1 MKRHLKRTG
10 VQEILALDANGNM
23 ESIDASLAGDIY
35 DVWTPSNTPAFN
47 CSNIKI
53 QRIGNTVLISGFA
66 TCLIN
71 DSLSWSSNG
80 YPILPLDSVPSYLM
94 GKEGSGTAYY
104 TGFQRGTTFL
114 YCDFNSSQLN
124 IRIAQIN
131 TWPNQRQV
139 GDKMYINATYLID

>member
-1 MKRHLKRTG
+1 MNRHLKKTG
-10 VQEILALDANGNM
+10 VQELLALDANGNM
-23 ESIDASLAGDIY
+23 ESIDANLAGDIY
-35 DVWTPSNTPAFN
+35 DAWTPPNAPAFN
-47 CSNIKI
+47 CSNVKI
-53 QRIGNTVLISGFA
+53 QRVGNTVMISGFA
-66 TCLIN
+66 TCLVN

-80 YPILPLDSVPSYLM
+80 YPILPLDSVPSYLI